1 MTESA
6 FAQFSILSATSS
18 HSSLIGREGFDGIS
32 ILTGKGEVGPQKNEC
47 NGETLNA
54 CPCNTLRRGNSNKLL
69 IPKGERDEFGKQ
81 SAVSIKLFG
90 DIKSKAK
97 KIGRKSL
104 LARDLEKPEGQ
115 IR

>member
-18 HSSLIGREGFDGIS
+18 HSSLTGREGFDSIN
-32 ILTGKGEVGPQKNEC
+32 ILTGKAKGEVGPQKNEC

-81 SAVSIKLFG
+81 RAVSIKLFG

-104 LARDLEKPEGQ
+104 LPGDLEKLEG
-115 IR
+115 

>member
-1 MTESA
+1 MNVTER
-6 FAQFSILSATSS
+6 Q
-18 HSSLIGREGFDGIS
+18 
-32 ILTGKGEVGPQKNEC
+32 
-47 NGETLNA
+47 TLNA
-54 CPCNTLRRGNSNKLL
+54 CPYTLRRGNSNKLL

>member
-1 MTESA
+1 MYP
-6 FAQFSILSATSS
+6 
-18 HSSLIGREGFDGIS
+18 H
-32 ILTGKGEVGPQKNEC
+32 
-47 NGETLNA
+47 
-54 CPCNTLRRGNSNKLL
+54 LRHGNSNKLL

-104 LARDLEKPEGQ
+104 LPGDLEKLEG
-115 IR
+115 

>member
-6 FAQFSILSATSS
+6 FAHFSILSATSS
-18 HSSLIGREGFDGIS
+18 HSSLIGREGFDGCS
-32 ILTGKGEVGPQKNEC
+32 ILTGKREVGPQKNEC

-54 CPCNTLRRGNSNKLL
+54 CPCTLRRGNSNKLL